1 MPTACCNM
9 RIWLQ
14 VPETGI
20 CPAET
25 PEYYTVQGKTGKG
38 VSYMSIREALIHMF
52 TDDPVNWLKWALV
65 FAVLIGGYFVAVP
78 LYGRLSHGMSWERKR
93 DIARSRN
100 HIIKASIV
108 KKWPSGDV
116 GHYNWHAPTVIRSKA
131 RSVGT
136 LPISSTRPRR
146 PCICISTTSTI
157 PVNSFPVM
165 NTTIRTTRDYFF
177 CRSSSCPGFWLW
189 SSLPF
194 WVWSRRKQ
202 SKRGNRCWTA

>member
-93 DIARSRN
+93 DIARS
-100 HIIKASIV
+100 
-108 KKWPSGDV
+108 
-116 GHYNWHAPTVIRSKA
+116 
-131 RSVGT
+131 
-136 LPISSTRPRR
+136 
-146 PCICISTTSTI
+146 
-157 PVNSFPVM
+157 PV
-165 NTTIRTTRDYFF
+165 
-177 CRSSSCPGFWLW
+177 
-189 SSLPF
+189 
-194 WVWSRRKQ
+194 
-202 SKRGNRCWTA
+202 

>member
-65 FAVLIGGYFVAVP
+65 FAVLIGGYVVAVP
-78 LYGRLSHGMSWERKR
+78 LYGRLSHGISWERKQ

-116 GHYNWHAPTVIRSKA
+116 GHYNWHATYRYTLQGEERRYTALFQAPVHAAPVSVSLLHRRS
-131 RSVGT
+131 
-136 LPISSTRPRR
+136 P
-146 PCICISTTSTI
+146 
-157 PVNSFPVM
+157 
-165 NTTIRTTRDYFF
+165 
-177 CRSSSCPGFWLW
+177 
-189 SSLPF
+189 
-194 WVWSRRKQ
+194 
-202 SKRGNRCWTA
+202 

>member
-25 PEYYTVQGKTGKG
+25 PEYYTGQEKTGKG

-52 TDDPVNWLKWALV
+52 TGDPVNWLKWALV
-65 FAVLIGGYFVAVP
+65 FAVLIGGYFVAIP
-78 LYGRLSHGMSWERKR
+78 LYGRLAHGMSWERKR

-116 GHYNWHAPTVIRSKA
+116 GHYNWHATYRYA
-131 RSVGT
+131 
-136 LPISSTRPRR
+136 L
-146 PCICISTTSTI
+146 
-157 PVNSFPVM
+157 
-165 NTTIRTTRDYFF
+165 
-177 CRSSSCPGFWLW
+177 
-189 SSLPF
+189 
-194 WVWSRRKQ
+194 
-202 SKRGNRCWTA
+202 

>member
-1 MPTACCNM
+1 
-9 RIWLQ
+9 
-14 VPETGI
+14 
-20 CPAET
+20 
-25 PEYYTVQGKTGKG
+25 
-38 VSYMSIREALIHMF
+38 MSIREALIHMF

-65 FAVLIGGYFVAVP
+65 FAVLIGGYVVAVP

-108 KKWPSGDV
+108 KKWPSGMWATTT
-116 GHYNWHAPTVIRSKA
+116 GTLPTVIRSKA
-131 RSVGT
+131 RSAGT

-165 NTTIRTTRDYFF
+165 NTTIKTTRDCFF

-194 WVWSRRKQ
+194 WVWSRRRQ